1 MVGRGPFKR
10 QSLKVLVERQIPIST
25 IIDIGV
31 LSGTPELKEAFPKTR
46 HILFEPVSEFHKKI
60 RENYTGLDY
69 RLIEAAVTDEDRD
82 VTLDV
87 TLHVR
92 KAVSQTGIT
101 HSSVVDDASENSE
114 PRIVTGTRLD
124 TFTKANALVK
134 PYLVKI
140 DVDGNEMKIL
150 SGATETL
157 KDASIVMIE
166 TPKGEFS
173 EHIDNASRLN
183 PATSAVWYR

>member
-1 MVGRGPFKR
+1 M
-10 QSLKVLVERQIPIST
+10 
-25 IIDIGV
+25 
-31 LSGTPELKEAFPKTR
+31 
-46 HILFEPVSEFHKKI
+46 
-60 RENYTGLDY
+60 
-69 RLIEAAVTDEDRD
+69 IEAAVTDEDRD
-82 VTLDV
+82 VTL
-87 TLHVR
+87 HVR
-92 KAVSQTGIT
+92 KAVSQTEIT

-150 SGATETL
+150 SRATETL
-157 KDASIVMIE
+157 KDASVVMIE